1 MFSLYETEPSKSQ
14 YIPDRYLILFASV
27 AVALSSLR
35 TGVEVAH
42 LPLRTGAFNGEVNG
56 SFVGPGVGWQGH

>member
-1 MFSLYETEPSKSQ
+1 MFSLYETELSNSQ
-14 YIPDRYLILFASV
+14 HIPDWYLILFASV

-35 TGVEVAH
+35 IGVAVAH

-56 SFVGPGVGWQGH
+56 SFVEPGVGWQGH